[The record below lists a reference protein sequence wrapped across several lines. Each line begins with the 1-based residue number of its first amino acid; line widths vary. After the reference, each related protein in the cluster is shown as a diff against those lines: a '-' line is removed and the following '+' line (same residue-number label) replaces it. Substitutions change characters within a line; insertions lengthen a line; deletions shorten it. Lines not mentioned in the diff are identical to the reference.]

1 MSSHLVV
8 NMHDLMGGKNV
19 VSVRGNHDDWTIV
32 VLCKTVPK
40 EKEVDN
46 I

>member
-1 MSSHLVV
+1 M
-8 NMHDLMGGKNV
+8 
-19 VSVRGNHDDWTIV
+19 VSVRGNHDDWTIM
-32 VLCKTVPK
+32 VLCKTVSK